1 MGKEKK
7 KNRRLLG
14 FLGLLGACAAQA
26 DVAYEVSTGVG
37 HSDNISRVEE
47 GAIDESLASVGLMVD
62 WEERTRHLSGDA
74 LVNLSYVEYLED
86 TYDGEVLGTA
96 TGNVDFGIVP
106 ERFHWLVEDTFG
118 QARTDPFEPVT
129 PDNRENIN
137 YFSTGPELR
146 LRFGQSM
153 TANLYGRYSD
163 TRYEDSPLD
172 AERVSVG
179 AAFGRDLSE
188 RSNVAL
194 NFSADESTFDEAA
207 TRGYQRRSA
216 FASYELGTGGRTTVN
231 AELGYSWLEMDG
243 EDEEDGGLLVDL
255 SVTREL
261 TASTSLTVSAGQN
274 FSDAGEALD
283 SAGGGG
289 MTEITASADP
299 FESTEASA
307 EWQFTRRRTSI
318 GLGVA
323 FEERSYETQS
333 QFDSK
338 SIYYRADFAR
348 QLRSTL
354 RFETHATLVS
364 EDFENGVESDTLS
377 LDALLDWQF
386 GRRVGLQFRLER
398 SDRSSS
404 MGTGEFTEN
413 RAYLGFT
420 FRGSRQPGSP

>member
-1 MGKEKK
+1 MGRDKK
-7 KNRRLLG
+7 KNRRLFG
-14 FLGLLGACAAQA
+14 FLGLIGAWAAHA
-26 DVAYEVSTGVG
+26 DVAYEVSAGIG
-37 HSDNISRVEE
+37 HSDNISRVDE
-47 GAIDESLASVGLMVD
+47 GAIDESLASAGLMVD
-62 WEERTRHLSGDA
+62 WQERTRHISGDA

-129 PDNRENIN
+129 PDNRENVN

-146 LRFGQSM
+146 FRFGQAM

-172 AERVSVG
+172 AERVSAGVAVG
-179 AAFGRDLSE
+179 RNLSQ

-194 NFSADESTFDEAA
+194 NFSADESTFDAAA
-207 TRGYQRRSA
+207 TRDYQRRSA
-216 FASYELGTGGRTTVN
+216 FASYELGSGGRTTMN

-243 EDEEDGGLLVDL
+243 EEEDGGLLVDL
-255 SVTREL
+255 SLTRQL
-261 TASTSLTVSAGQN
+261 TASSSLTVSAAKN
-274 FSDAGEALD
+274 FSDAGESLGS
-283 SAGGGG
+283 SAGGG

-299 FESTEASA
+299 FESTEGSA
-307 EWQFTRRRTSI
+307 DWQFVRRRTSV
-318 GLGVA
+318 GFGVA
-323 FEERSYETQS
+323 FEEREYETQS

-354 RFETHATLVS
+354 RFETHLSLVS
-364 EDFENGVESDTLS
+364 EDFESGVETDTFS
-377 LDALLDWQF
+377 VEALLDWRF
-386 GRRVGLQFRLER
+386 GRRVGLQLRLER
-398 SDRSSS
+398 ADRSSTE
-404 MGTGEFTEN
+404 GAGEFTEN

-420 FRGSRQPGSP
+420 FRGGRAPGSP